1 MSIEE
6 LINKKLEE
14 AIEILKKFG
23 MPSEQQN
30 ERTAYCLLS
39 LLNVTPEKAWKN
51 AESRLVGVTPMM
63 TFAKEYCS
71 KIYAPIMRFRFR
83 FCPFRINF
91 CNFHFVK

>member
-39 LLNVTPEKAWKN
+39 LFNVTPEKAWKN
-51 AESRLVGVTPMM
+51 AR
-63 TFAKEYCS
+63 
-71 KIYAPIMRFRFR
+71 
-83 FCPFRINF
+83 
-91 CNFHFVK
+91 CNTLCRR